1 MHMEEIK
8 KYLEE
13 SANVASEQINL
24 LDNFLDFAELITTKV
39 SQGGVFSVVMVVQ
52 RLIHNT

>member
-1 MHMEEIK
+1 MQMEVIK

-24 LDNFLDFAELITTKV
+24 LDNFLHFAELITARV
-39 SQGGVFSVVMVVQ
+39 SQGGGVF
-52 RLIHNT
+52 LW